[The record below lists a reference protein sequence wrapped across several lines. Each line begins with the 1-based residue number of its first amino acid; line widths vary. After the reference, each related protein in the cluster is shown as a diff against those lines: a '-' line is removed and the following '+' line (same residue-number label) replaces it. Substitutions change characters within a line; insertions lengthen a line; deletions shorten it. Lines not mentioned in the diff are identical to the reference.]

1 MSADRTFRFGV
12 HSSDAAPGPAW
23 TDAAR
28 RIESL
33 GFSTL
38 FLRDHFDAQL
48 GPLVAMTAA
57 AVATTDLRVG
67 CLVFDND
74 YRHPALLTKELATL
88 DHVSDGRVE
97 IGLGAGWMAPD
108 YTQTGM
114 DFDPPGVRVSRM
126 QEAVT
131 VVKALLGG
139 GPVTFRG
146 DHYTITD
153 HELYPAP
160 VQDPRPP
167 IMIAGG
173 GPRMLGIAAREAD
186 IIGLNPARKS
196 NADWAD
202 QNLADATAEATDR
215 KLGWIRDA
223 AGDRYAELELSI
235 VVPFVL
241 VTDDRDATATAIAGS
256 LPPDHDADLTA
267 AGVLAS
273 PHVLIGSVEEIA
285 DTMRER
291 RERWDLSYYVFNDDS
306 IDAVAPIVAAA
317 RGHLRRAMTHD
328 LLIANGVVVD
338 GTGAPARRR
347 RTSRSTATA
356 SRRWPSRAPPARPA
370 ARSTPTAAPSPPASW
385 TSTRTSTRRSGGIP

>member
-1 MSADRTFRFGV
+1 MTADRTFRFGV
-12 HSSDAAPGPAW
+12 HSSDAGPGPAW
-23 TDAAR
+23 ADAAR
-28 RIESL
+28 RVESL

-88 DHVSDGRVE
+88 DHVSNGRVE

-108 YTQTGM
+108 YAQTGM
-114 DFDPPGVRVSRM
+114 TFDPPGVRVSRM

-131 VVKALLGG
+131 VVKALLAG

-173 GPRMLGIAAREAD
+173 GPRMLRIAAHEAD

-202 QNLADATAEATDR
+202 QNLADATAPATDR
-215 KLGWIRDA
+215 KLGWIREA
-223 AGDRYAELELSI
+223 AGDRYADLELSI

-241 VTDDRDATATAIAGS
+241 VTDDREATATAIAES
-256 LPPDHDADLTA
+256 LPPDPDAELTA

-273 PHVLIGSVEEIA
+273 PHVLIGTVAEIA

-306 IDAVAPIVAAA
+306 IDAVAPIVATLA
-317 RGHLRRAMTHD
+317 
-328 LLIANGVVVD
+328 
-338 GTGAPARRR
+338 GT
-347 RTSRSTATA
+347 
-356 SRRWPSRAPPARPA
+356 
-370 ARSTPTAAPSPPASW
+370 
-385 TSTRTSTRRSGGIP
+385 